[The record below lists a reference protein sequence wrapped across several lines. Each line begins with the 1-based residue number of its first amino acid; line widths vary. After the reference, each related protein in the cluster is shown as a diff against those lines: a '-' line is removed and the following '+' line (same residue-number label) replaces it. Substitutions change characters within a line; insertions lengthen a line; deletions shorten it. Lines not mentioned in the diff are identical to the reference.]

1 MIHGWIPE
9 QEMGGEYQPETLR
22 LIGKA
27 VADCKTREQV
37 FQQDFFSSHF
47 LLKNLFERR
56 FADSLHGRI
65 FSASAVGITRAPSNR
80 RSPFLSLCI
89 KLFVIR
95 RQEKTKLE
103 LPLPPKVQ
111 CTRPPIQPRLQQ
123 CFFLALL
130 PSHIAIPKETL

>member
-47 LLKNLFERR
+47 LFKNLLERS
-56 FADSLHGRI
+56 SLHGRI

-80 RSPFLSLCI
+80 PIPFSESLYQ
-89 KLFVIR
+89 VICYSAAG
-95 RQEKTKLE
+95 ED
-103 LPLPPKVQ
+103 
-111 CTRPPIQPRLQQ
+111 
-123 CFFLALL
+123 
-130 PSHIAIPKETL
+130 